1 MTALSFESC
10 AKDVAHTL
18 RESGEAE
25 ARRHAQSYQRNLK
38 QVLNDLTLVVEVLSA
53 MGEHGVVMQ
62 GFRQQLTSA
71 VSMYD
76 ARRRD
81 RRVG

>member
-1 MTALSFESC
+1 MADR
-10 AKDVAHTL
+10 K
-18 RESGEAE
+18 EAFVE
-25 ARRHAQSYQRNLK
+25 WRKGIISDDSLK
-38 QVLNDLTLVVEVLSA
+38 QVTNDLTLVVEVLSA

-81 RRVG
+81 RRAG